1 MLNHQP
7 TTESSSEKAWH
18 VLALLLSLGRP
29 APLAEISS
37 RCTLFHATPD
47 LIHSLCQIPY
57 SPISLKKDF
66 SVTPSVSAFMSFT
79 EFVAKNIVLLDSL
92 KHRIHYGSCSD
103 NFLHVLYR
111 KRKRY
116 LFDNS
121 DDSEVL
127 FPKRIRNTSA
137 KVFHQITDGV
147 SGSIPSGMSI
157 MLNQVMLEPPLFF
170 KLSSEQLSLKL
181 KEVGK
186 VEGEA
191 DKNICAQRIVPK
203 RLMISGSNL
212 ELDLPSKSFCD
223 RHLHQSISV
232 SALYCP
238 EDASRAA
245 SIAAIE
251 CERSTEGKEEEHL
264 VELDSLKR
272 KETVYLELDT
282 ALIDIPL
289 DKESNKTSSLISG
302 GTELNLDKDLIAVH
316 VNDRAIPSAT
326 KLPVA
331 NKLLRIPL
339 SKIHRVEINSKQQAL
354 NKSLGR
360 PKAFKHSQRSAP
372 L

>member
-1 MLNHQP
+1 
-7 TTESSSEKAWH
+7 
-18 VLALLLSLGRP
+18 
-29 APLAEISS
+29 
-37 RCTLFHATPD
+37 
-47 LIHSLCQIPY
+47 
-57 SPISLKKDF
+57 
-66 SVTPSVSAFMSFT
+66 
-79 EFVAKNIVLLDSL
+79 
-92 KHRIHYGSCSD
+92 
-103 NFLHVLYR
+103 
-111 KRKRY
+111 
-116 LFDNS
+116 
-121 DDSEVL
+121 
-127 FPKRIRNTSA
+127 
-137 KVFHQITDGV
+137 
-147 SGSIPSGMSI
+147 MSI

-186 VEGEA
+186 VKGEA

-245 SIAAIE
+245 RIAAIE

-289 DKESNKTSSLISG
+289 DKESNKSSSLISG

-360 PKAFKHSQRSAP
+360 PKALNTPKDQLHCKRDLVSVGVGLKATQNQNDIHIKDHKGNPTS
-372 L
+372 LSSKVGS